1 MASYSL
7 MIDGVKREVDADA
20 DMPLLYAL
28 RGDLAH
34 KGPKFGC
41 GLAQCGACTVI
52 LNGVATRSCVLPV
65 SAVGDAKIR
74 TLDGLGTAANPHPVQ
89 AAFIA
94 EEAAQ
99 CGYCTNGWIM
109 TTVAALEKTPHASDE
124 QIRTLLS
131 GLKCRC
137 GTHMA
142 IMRAVRR
149 ASDVM
154 TRSTADNALFTDAMQ
169 EA

>member
-1 MASYSL
+1 MARFAV
-7 MIDGVKREVDADA
+7 IVDGTRREVEADL
-20 DMPLLYAL
+20 DTPLLYVL
-28 RGDLAH
+28 RGALGL

-52 LNGVATRSCVLPV
+52 VDGAATRACVVPV
-65 SAVGDAKIR
+65 SAVDGAEIR
-74 TLDGLGTAANPHPVQ
+74 TLDGLGTPAAPHPVQ
-89 AAFIA
+89 AAFVA

-109 TTVAALEKTPHASDE
+109 TSVAVLERNPDVSDAEIRALLA
-124 QIRTLLS
+124 

-142 IMRAVRR
+142 MLRAVRR
-149 ASDVM
+149 A
-154 TRSTADNALFTDAMQ
+154 ADAMAG
-169 EA
+169 EDA